1 MPVNSVPK
9 QIFIL
14 LKLANIFVVDWK
26 SIVVHVRVGSLIKV
40 EYSYVDVSSSKNY
53 LPTHHSL
60 KNGVQRT

>member
-53 LPTHHSL
+53 LPTGHSL